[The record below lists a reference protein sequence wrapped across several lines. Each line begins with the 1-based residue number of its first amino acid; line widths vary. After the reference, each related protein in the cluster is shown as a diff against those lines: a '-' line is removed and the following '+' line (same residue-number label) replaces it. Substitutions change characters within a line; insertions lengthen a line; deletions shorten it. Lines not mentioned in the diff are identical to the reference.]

1 MNKNKIIQ
9 MIDKILLA
17 IICVGLIISAF
28 LIGSPLENNMECIIT
43 IINFMGLVYTIL
55 KIFLERKNIFL
66 NNPVLILLMILLTSS
81 FFSLIFR
88 NMTSLS
94 DTIKNILNL
103 ISIISL
109 VVILVNNKTEDKIK
123 YIISSIIISCLMLA
137 IIGIDNLT
145 VNSLKDIMKQLGNV
159 DVNNIDARMM
169 GNFGYANTF
178 GICMALGFILTLGR
192 YTNTESKISKIIYSI
207 LLVIFFES
215 IILSYSRGTWISI
228 FLIVL
233 IYLWIL
239 KNNNKRIKAIL
250 ILSSTTI
257 LGLIFYKIFTSNI
270 LKENYIVI
278 FVCLSILSTLNG
290 IIQIIFTKLIKVVEK
305 IKIKYII
312 SILVLLIFILIIT
325 FTILMQ
331 YKAPLMLF
339 KQNYNH
345 KEYTQEIN
353 YILLKNNH
361 VKVEIE
367 IDAESKYKNI
377 NTYSITINEKN
388 KYGDILVKHPI
399 EISNFKGIKELEFQ
413 KNEFTKYLSVTYKCL
428 SERSSQGL
436 EITSLRVNGEDA
448 QLDYKYLPKEFVYK
462 ISNINI
468 KVVAAWERGVFIKDG
483 FKLALKHPFS
493 GQGGNAWDYL
503 QYSGQDYNYYTKEV
517 HSYIVDIF
525 IENGILGFLAILFLY
540 IYLFIKFFK
549 NIKKEDFS
557 YIYLGILLILVHSII
572 DFDMSFIIIQ
582 FFVFSMI
589 AVVNDE
595 EIKLKNKISSKFLIF
610 SYICVLLFGC
620 ILDTSEFWNNTWKKI
635 DIYKD
640 FDYIQT
646 YEPYRITP
654 DVIYIAKDSEI
665 PDDKLYDIMV
675 NLVKSKPKNLQNLV
689 ICYEILEELNREK

>member
-178 GICMALGFILTLGR
+178 GICMALGFILTLVR

-239 KNNNKRIKAIL
+239 KN
-250 ILSSTTI
+250 
-257 LGLIFYKIFTSNI
+257 
-270 LKENYIVI
+270 IV
-278 FVCLSILSTLNG
+278 
-290 IIQIIFTKLIKVVEK
+290 
-305 IKIKYII
+305 
-312 SILVLLIFILIIT
+312 
-325 FTILMQ
+325 
-331 YKAPLMLF
+331 
-339 KQNYNH
+339 
-345 KEYTQEIN
+345 
-353 YILLKNNH
+353 
-361 VKVEIE
+361 
-367 IDAESKYKNI
+367 
-377 NTYSITINEKN
+377 
-388 KYGDILVKHPI
+388 
-399 EISNFKGIKELEFQ
+399 
-413 KNEFTKYLSVTYKCL
+413 
-428 SERSSQGL
+428 
-436 EITSLRVNGEDA
+436 
-448 QLDYKYLPKEFVYK
+448 
-462 ISNINI
+462 
-468 KVVAAWERGVFIKDG
+468 
-483 FKLALKHPFS
+483 
-493 GQGGNAWDYL
+493 
-503 QYSGQDYNYYTKEV
+503 
-517 HSYIVDIF
+517 
-525 IENGILGFLAILFLY
+525 
-540 IYLFIKFFK
+540 
-549 NIKKEDFS
+549 
-557 YIYLGILLILVHSII
+557 
-572 DFDMSFIIIQ
+572 
-582 FFVFSMI
+582 
-589 AVVNDE
+589 
-595 EIKLKNKISSKFLIF
+595 
-610 SYICVLLFGC
+610 
-620 ILDTSEFWNNTWKKI
+620 
-635 DIYKD
+635 
-640 FDYIQT
+640 
-646 YEPYRITP
+646 
-654 DVIYIAKDSEI
+654 
-665 PDDKLYDIMV
+665 
-675 NLVKSKPKNLQNLV
+675 
-689 ICYEILEELNREK
+689 